1 MAITNDGSQKFGITT
16 TQASVQTQTF
26 IVESFTSTRG
36 ADRVDLNDGN
46 GEPLGSVTVPS
57 REEVSMTLQVG
68 TNTNTSTFQLSAG
81 VTFSHGGKVI
91 VVTSADLSE
100 TQADYRRYNVAGYV
114 AINIT

>member
-26 IVESFTSTRG
+26 IVESFSSTRG

-46 GEPLGSVTVPS
+46 GEPIGSVTVPG

-68 TNTNTSTFQLSAG
+68 TNTNTATFQLSAG
-81 VTFSHGGKVI
+81 VTFSYGGSTI
-91 VVTSADLSE
+91 IVTSADLTE
-100 TQADYRRYNVAGYV
+100 TQADYRRYNISGYK
-114 AINIT
+114 AIN